1 MKFKMPKKVL
11 QLIQKFQENG
21 FEIYIVGGA
30 VRDLL
35 LQRKFNDWDFTTNA
49 TPEQVLKLF
58 PKNSF
63 YGNEFGTVGVIVGKG
78 KRKEVYE
85 ITTFRKEFGY
95 SDKRH
100 PDKITW
106 GKTIEED
113 LSRRDFTINAMA
125 MKIRDINLLKGKY
138 KYEIIDLF
146 EGKSDLKNKVI
157 RAVGDPEDRLNEDA
171 LRMLRAIRL
180 ASQLGFL
187 IEEKTLQA
195 IKKKAPL
202 IKKVANERI
211 RDELIKILA
220 SNYPADGFLLLMNS
234 GLLEIILPEAAKGKG
249 VAQARH
255 HRWDVWTHSL
265 YALKYCPSKDPIVR
279 LATFLHD
286 VGKPL
291 VAKGKGEERTFYN
304 HEVVGAKIASRIAKR
319 LRLSKKQA
327 KKLVTLIR
335 WHQFTVDEKQTD
347 KALRRF
353 IRRVGKENLKD
364 ILDLR
369 VGDRLGGG
377 ARETSWRLELFKKR
391 LAEVQKQPFEIK
403 DLKVDGRDVM
413 KTLNISPGPMVG
425 KILRAL
431 FAEVEEDQNLNTR
444 KYLLSRIPE
453 VAKKY
458 GAKPTSKLK

>member
-1 MKFKMPKKVL
+1 MRLKIPKKVL
-11 QLIQKFQENG
+11 QLIQKFQKNG

-30 VRDLL
+30 VRDLIL
-35 LQRKFNDWDFTTNA
+35 RREFNDWDFTTNA
-49 TPEQVLKLF
+49 TPEQMLKLF

-63 YGNEFGTVGVIVGKG
+63 YSNEFGTVGIVTGKG
-78 KRKEVYE
+78 EKKDIYE

-100 PDKITW
+100 PDKIVW
-106 GKTIEED
+106 GKTVEED

-125 MKIRDINLLKGKY
+125 MKVKDIDLLRKKY
-138 KYEIIDLF
+138 KYEVIDLF
-146 EGKSDLKNKVI
+146 GGEKDLENKLI
-157 RAVGDPEDRLNEDA
+157 RAVGNPEDRFDEDA
-171 LRMLRAIRL
+171 LRMMRAIRL

-187 IEEKTLQA
+187 IDEKTLKA
-195 IKKKAPL
+195 IKKKALL
-202 IKKVANERI
+202 IKKVANERV

-234 GLLEIILPEAAKGKG
+234 GLLEIILPEVAKGKG
-249 VAQARH
+249 IAQAKH
-255 HRWDVWTHSL
+255 HKWDVWTHSL

-279 LATFLHD
+279 FATLLHD

-291 VAKGKGEERTFYN
+291 AAKGEGENRTFYN
-304 HEVVGAKIASRIAKR
+304 HEVIGARIASKIAKR
-319 LRLSKKQA
+319 LRFSKKQR

-335 WHQFTVDEKQTD
+335 WHQFTVNEKQTD

-353 IRRVGKENLKD
+353 VRRVGKENLKD

-391 LAEVQKQPFEIK
+391 LAEIQKQPFEIK
-403 DLKVDGRDVM
+403 DLKVNGRDVM

-425 KILRAL
+425 KILQAL
-431 FAEVEEDQNLNTR
+431 FAEVEEDQSLNTR

-458 GAKPTSKLK
+458 DTKPTSKLK